1 MSSAGL
7 LAAAALAGLAG
18 GPHCIAMC
26 GAPCAAV
33 GGQRVRR
40 ALAFQAGRLIGYATL
55 GALVSASVGVLQW
68 AATHTALLK
77 PLWGMLH
84 VAVLLLGASLL
95 WLGTQPAWVERGAT
109 QVWRALRVRTLS
121 LDTARWPLAAGA
133 LWALL
138 PCGLLYAAL
147 MLAALAD
154 TPQGGAAVMAVFAL
168 TSGAVLQSGAALL
181 RKLGFG
187 AGRWGVRLAGV
198 GLIAASAWA
207 LGHGLWPAFAAWC
220 AA

>member
-1 MSSAGL
+1 MSTASL

-18 GPHCIAMC
+18 GPHCVAMC
-26 GAPCAAV
+26 GAPCAAI
-33 GGQRVRR
+33 GGQRAQR
-40 ALAFQAGRLIGYATL
+40 ALAFQGGRLIGYAAL
-55 GALVSASVGVLQW
+55 GAAAASAAGALQW
-68 AATHTALLK
+68 AATHAALLK

-84 VAVLLLGASLL
+84 VAVLVLGASLL
-95 WLGTQPAWVERGAT
+95 WLGAQPAWVERGAS
-109 QVWRALRVRTLS
+109 QVWRALRARTLS
-121 LDTARWPLAAGA
+121 LDSARWPLAAGA

-154 TPQGGAAVMAVFAL
+154 TALDGAAVMAVFAL
-168 TSGAVLQSGAALL
+168 SSGLVLQSGATLL
-181 RKLGFG
+181 RRWGRG
-187 AGRWGVRLAGV
+187 AGRWGVRLAGA

-220 AA
+220 A

>member
-18 GPHCIAMC
+18 GPHCVAMC
-26 GAPCAAV
+26 AAPCTAI
-33 GGQRVRR
+33 GGQRARG
-40 ALAFQAGRLIGYATL
+40 ALAFQAGRLLGYATL
-55 GALVSASVGVLQW
+55 GALAAASAGALQW
-68 AATHTALLK
+68 AATHAALLK

-95 WLGTQPAWVERGAT
+95 WLGAQPAWVERGAS

-154 TPQGGAAVMAVFAL
+154 SPQQGAAVMSAFAL
-168 TSGAVLQSGAALL
+168 TSGVVLQSGATLL
-181 RKLGFG
+181 RRLG
-187 AGRWGVRLAGV
+187 AGGGRSGVRLAGA

-207 LGHGLWPAFAAWC
+207 LGHGLSPAFAAWC